1 MTCKIISGT
10 YANGYKLTISYTGV
24 SLTATG
30 QIEGRG
36 PQLTDPGTVNAY
48 GQIRDF
54 SKTGAT
60 ALDLLDIA
68 FGGSTTASFSGTATS
83 GTLTVTDGTHTAKI
97 TLEGNYTTSA
107 FTTSSDGHGG
117 TKIVDP
123 TTSTQSH
130 VANTAP
136 LLAFIDAM
144 AGMGAGGGPVTAP
157 DETWRTA
164 QATLATP
171 RGQIA

>member
-83 GTLTVTDGTHTAKI
+83 GVLTVTNGTHTAKI
-97 TLEGNYTTSA
+97 KLTGNYTTST
-107 FTTSSDGHGG
+107 FTVSSDSHGG
-117 TKIVDP
+117 TKVVDP
-123 TTSTQSH
+123 TAPAQAH
-130 VANTAP
+130 AFVA
-136 LLAFIDAM
+136 AM
-144 AGMGAGGGPVTAP
+144 AGFAAGGGGPVAATSEP
-157 DETWRTA
+157 WRA
-164 QATLATP
+164 NPSMLAASRTE
-171 RGQIA
+171 IS